1 MGAIKRTEADKAFSL
16 CVRARAGFRCERCGN
31 HYDPTNAALHASHHH
46 RRGQWGVRFDPD
58 NAEALCYG
66 CHSHYGGTQ
75 ERMDEVLTPA
85 QREILRDKKED
96 IALAKQYRKTK
107 GRGAIAKHF
116 RDEFSRI
123 MEERAAGNAGR
134 IEFEA
139 WL

>member
-1 MGAIKRTEADKAFSL
+1 
-16 CVRARAGFRCERCGN
+16 
-31 HYDPTNAALHASHHH
+31 
-46 RRGQWGVRFDPD
+46 
-58 NAEALCYG
+58 
-66 CHSHYGGTQ
+66 
-75 ERMDEVLTPA
+75 MDEVLTPA

-116 RDEFSRI
+116 RDEFNRI
-123 MEERAAGNAGR
+123 MEERAAGNTGR